1 MSKSGFIA
9 IIGRP
14 NSGKSTLLNSILG
27 MELSIVTPK
36 AQTTREKVLG
46 ILTEKE
52 NQIVFLD
59 TPGIHRAKEGGLNHY
74 MVNEAREA
82 LEAPHLIWYLV
93 DPFSALQHEI
103 PVIDLIEK
111 SHAQAPVCLLMNKM
125 DLMGVAKKLSEAVL
139 ESFISQIQ
147 KEFESRNILLHRTLK
162 VSGLN
167 QQGIRELLDL
177 SWAEIPEGPHYYP
190 DAEQV
195 SDRPLRFFVA
205 EKIRERLY
213 YLLGEEVPYSCAVEI
228 EKFDE
233 NAKPLCIEANIYVER
248 DSQKGIVIGNGGK
261 KIKEIGQTA
270 REAIEEFLGQKIF
283 LGLKVKVLKDW
294 TQQAES
300 LKRMGYNLPEQKKH
314 LAKSSSKKRNDFI

>member
-1 MSKSGFIA
+1 MSKSGFVA

-14 NSGKSTLLNSILG
+14 NSGKSTLLNAILG

-52 NQIVFLD
+52 DQIVFLD

-74 MVNEAREA
+74 MVNEAKEA

-93 DPFSALQHEI
+93 DPSSAIQHEI
-103 PVIDLIEK
+103 PVLDILEK
-111 SHAQAPVCLLMNKM
+111 AKSDAPVCLLINKVDLLGSKKMNEQ
-125 DLMGVAKKLSEAVL
+125 AL
-139 ESFISQIQ
+139 ESFISQIHS
-147 KEFESRNILLHRTLK
+147 EMDSRQIKRIDTLK
-162 VSGLN
+162 ISGLN
-167 QQGIRELLDL
+167 KNGVRELLDQT
-177 SWAEIPEGPHYYP
+177 WAQIPEGPLYYP
-190 DAEQV
+190 DTEQV

-233 NAKPLCIEANIYVER
+233 NAKPLRIEANIYVER

-283 LGLKVKVLKDW
+283 LGLKVKVLRDW
-294 TQQAES
+294 TQHSES

-314 LAKSSSKKRNDFI
+314 LAKASSKKRNEFV